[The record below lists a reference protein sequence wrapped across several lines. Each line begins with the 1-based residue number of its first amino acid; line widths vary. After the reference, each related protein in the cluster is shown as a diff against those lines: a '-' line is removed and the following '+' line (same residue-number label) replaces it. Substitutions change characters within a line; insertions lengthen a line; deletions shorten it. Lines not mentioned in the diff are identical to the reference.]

1 MIIMVLI
8 VKSRADK
15 RINECNQPRYHY
27 SLFTCLAYIPRFYF
41 DKSTSSCKEFIWGGN
56 SCFKLFKIIKKL

>member
-15 RINECNQPRYHY
+15 RIDECNQPNH
-27 SLFTCLAYIPRFYF
+27 SLAWFTCMAWIPRFYF

-56 SCFKLFKIIKKL
+56 SCFKLFKII